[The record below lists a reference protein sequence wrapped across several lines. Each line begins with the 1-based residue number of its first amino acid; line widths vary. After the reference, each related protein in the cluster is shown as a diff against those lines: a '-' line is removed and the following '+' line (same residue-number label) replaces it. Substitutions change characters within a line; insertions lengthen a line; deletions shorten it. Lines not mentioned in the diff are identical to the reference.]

1 MKKTIETIRIATIAL
16 WPIVFLL
23 VIGAI
28 ERNIRLRVSMSFQPY
43 PNLWLVLVYIVSGCT
58 FAFNMLCSEEFIRQK
73 RAVYAYVF
81 SAVSV
86 ILFCLLWVATLF
98 STPGGLFSPAAA
110 IDILWV
116 PIGVSFLILGLTI
129 FAAVRAILLHK
140 KVVD

>member
-1 MKKTIETIRIATIAL
+1 
-16 WPIVFLL
+16 
-23 VIGAI
+23 
-28 ERNIRLRVSMSFQPY
+28 
-43 PNLWLVLVYIVSGCT
+43 
-58 FAFNMLCSEEFIRQK
+58 MLCSEEFIRQK